1 MGEHHAGLADS
12 VDWLLLDEF
21 STDEPN
27 AYRSDAPLDDGER
40 RSRVR
45 YDDPAY
51 LIYTSGSTGVPKGV
65 VVSHRGLSSFAD
77 EERIRFGVEP
87 GDRTLH
93 FSSPSFDAS
102 VLELL
107 LAFGGA
113 ATMVI
118 APPTVYGGD
127 ELAQVMRVGR
137 VTHAFVTPA
146 ALATVDPA
154 GLPDLRVVVT
164 GGDAC
169 SPALVD
175 QWSHGRSMF
184 NAYGPTETTVVATL
198 TGPLSSDVPVTI
210 GKPMRGAAAVLLD
223 SRLQPVPI
231 GVAGELYVSG
241 IGLARGYHARAT
253 ITAERFVADP
263 NGVAGERMYRTGDL
277 ARWNGA
283 GELEYLGRS
292 DFQIKIRGFR
302 VELGEIDDVLRR
314 HPSVAQA
321 VTAGVSGPSGE
332 TLLAAYVTAAEGT
345 HIDNSELIAHAG
357 SSLAAHMVPSR
368 IVVLDSI
375 PLTPA
380 GKIDRKA
387 LPDIDS
393 AGGTAEYR
401 APETSTEKRISA
413 VFCDLLGIT
422 RAGADDSFFDLG
434 GDSLIATRVV
444 SRVNGAL
451 GTTLSVLDLFEA
463 PTVSALA
470 ARADLADSRN
480 TRAPALTRI
489 DRPDRIPVSL
499 AQQRMWLTNQLDPS
513 SPAYNI
519 PIAVSM
525 TGDLDVDALFTALR
539 DVIVRHEV
547 LRTVFPESARGPV
560 QHVLG
565 VDEMFDHLEVE
576 TVPAAAA
583 AARAS
588 ELARTGF
595 DVSESV
601 PIRATLLEVNERE
614 HTLVLVVHHIAADG
628 LSMAPLAR
636 DVMVAYASRASGRV
650 PAWLPLEVQYGDFSE
665 WQRGALGEASDP
677 DSILAEQLRFWS
689 HTLAERGEARG
700 TADGSPAACRCL
712 AARWRSRFPDRLRD
726 VPPGRRDRGAMRR
739 QRVHGDP
746 RRAGR
751 PAQSRMWSERHHDR
765 HPGGRA

>member
-1 MGEHHAGLADS
+1 M
-12 VDWLLLDEF
+12 
-21 STDEPN
+21 
-27 AYRSDAPLDDGER
+27 
-40 RSRVR
+40 
-45 YDDPAY
+45 
-51 LIYTSGSTGVPKGV
+51 
-65 VVSHRGLSSFAD
+65 
-77 EERIRFGVEP
+77 RI
-87 GDRTLH
+87 
-93 FSSPSFDAS
+93 
-102 VLELL
+102 
-107 LAFGGA
+107 
-113 ATMVI
+113 
-118 APPTVYGGD
+118 
-127 ELAQVMRVGR
+127 GR

-210 GKPMRGAAAVLLD
+210 GKPMRGAATVLLD

-241 IGLARGYHARAT
+241 VGLARGYHARAT

-277 ARWNGA
+277 ARWNGE

-321 VTAGVSGPSGE
+321 VTAGVAGPSGE
-332 TLLAAYVTAAEGT
+332 TLLAAYVTAAAGT
-345 HIDNSELIAHAG
+345 HIDNSELVAHAR
-357 SSLAAHMVPSR
+357 SSLAAHMVPAR

-393 AGGTAEYR
+393 VGGSAEYR

-513 SPAYNI
+513 FAGVQHSDRGFDDRRSRRRCTVHRAAGRDRSTRDLADRFPRECAWPRPAR
-519 PIAVSM
+519 SRC
-525 TGDLDVDALFTALR
+525 GR
-539 DVIVRHEV
+539 DVR
-547 LRTVFPESARGPV
+547 SSRG
-560 QHVLG
+560 G
-565 VDEMFDHLEVE
+565 N
-576 TVPAAAA
+576 
-583 AARAS
+583 
-588 ELARTGF
+588 G
-595 DVSESV
+595 
-601 PIRATLLEVNERE
+601 
-614 HTLVLVVHHIAADG
+614 
-628 LSMAPLAR
+628 
-636 DVMVAYASRASGRV
+636 
-650 PAWLPLEVQYGDFSE
+650 
-665 WQRGALGEASDP
+665 
-677 DSILAEQLRFWS
+677 
-689 HTLAERGEARG
+689 
-700 TADGSPAACRCL
+700 ACRSDL
-712 AARWRSRFPDRLRD
+712 
-726 VPPGRRDRGAMRR
+726 GA
-739 QRVHGDP
+739 G
-746 RRAGR
+746 
-751 PAQSRMWSERHHDR
+751 E
-765 HPGGRA
+765 